1 MIYYSLLDSKFK
13 SLEENLQ
20 MIQNE
25 NSKDE
30 MLIIEDVMMPDE
42 IKARVAKEKLPED
55 LGFVMDTMKD
65 GQSIFIK
72 SNNVQRKLHA
82 LRSKSYRWR
91 QKNEDDPHQFT
102 FLEELDNDGNTGIRM
117 FKYIPSGES
126 S

>member
-1 MIYYSLLDSKFK
+1 
-13 SLEENLQ
+13 
-20 MIQNE
+20 
-25 NSKDE
+25 

-55 LGFVMDTMKD
+55 LSFAMDRMKD

-72 SNNVQRKLHA
+72 TNNVQKKLHA

-102 FLEELDNDGNTGIRM
+102 FLEDSDPDGNTGIRM
-117 FKYIPSGES
+117 FKYIPTGES
-126 S
+126 A